1 MTLPAPKLVNHEGTL
16 TDYEGNTARIDDKP
30 VTMTTAAAKWCAKK
44 LKKGMGVEFEV
55 FADGEDHGKIR
66 RIWEKKGL
74 PKGDSTEKRQAA
86 GFDNP
91 PESTAAETKRKED
104 EKGDARIKENDQY
117 VRDLAKQ
124 QSGGSC
130 TSPAAPAE
138 SPLTPDKR
146 SGPQKSAGEIV
157 AVDLAKH
164 TMALKN
170 ADGIITGYVWRES
183 SDINQTMQKQKVGWY
198 VGVTYEAQGDRLV
211 LTDIHYEERPANMRR
226 GNSSGAG
233 YKGGGRSY
241 QPKNERAIIFQVLL
255 KGAIELMVRGM
266 PEGKGVD
273 LRKDL
278 GACIRIAE
286 EALPDACKAAGVQ

>member
-1 MTLPAPKLVNHEGTL
+1 MTLGTL
-16 TDYEGNTARIDDKP
+16 TDKAMNDAGVMIARISVDGAADQPFEVLSYVLPFLEKCEKGGQVEFTTKDRKISKIAP
-30 VTMTTAAAKWCAKK
+30 V
-44 LKKGMGVEFEV
+44 KKGAGAM
-55 FADGEDHGKIR
+55 
-66 RIWEKKGL
+66 

-91 PESTAAETKRKED
+91 PEAIAAETKRKED

-183 SDINQTMQKQKVGWY
+183 SETNQTMQKQKVGWY

-211 LTDIHYEERPANMRR
+211 LTDCHYEERPANMRR

-266 PEGKGVD
+266 PEGQGVD